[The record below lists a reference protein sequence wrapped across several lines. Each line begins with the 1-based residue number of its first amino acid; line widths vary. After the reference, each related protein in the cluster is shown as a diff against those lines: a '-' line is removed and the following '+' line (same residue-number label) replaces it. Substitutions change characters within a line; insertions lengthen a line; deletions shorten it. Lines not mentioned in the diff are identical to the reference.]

1 MHRSTLFFGILLSA
15 SVLFAACSSGR
26 LTTQKASQKLRPIAP
41 LPEREQ
47 AQMPV
52 NLHIQIDNVADAG
65 SSYRNFVTLYINGKE
80 IAPDAPEHN
89 LQSSYE
95 YSLRLQP
102 GIYEVKAEY
111 HVVGFW
117 KEHVYAIVTD
127 EPVKVLPN
135 QRTELFIR
143 LQKNASG
150 FPTKKKNFFSLRYV
164 PLSASAPQMTQA
176 PAPAPQPE
184 ERSLTSKSPILTPK
198 HHGHEH
204 VHTSSHSDVPVMGAE
219 AVILQINSVPVGAD
233 VFVDDRF
240 VGQTPIRATV
250 SRKEGHV
257 IQITRRGFRDYLKVL
272 EPEEFRGRDHLKI
285 IVKLNRIE
293 R

>member
-1 MHRSTLFFGILLSA
+1 MQRRLIVLGILLSG
-15 SVLFAACSSGR
+15 SVLLSACGSNR
-26 LTTQKASQKLRPIAP
+26 LTTQKASQVLKPLSP

-47 AQMPV
+47 SMMPV
-52 NLHIQIDNVADAG
+52 NLHIKIDNVADAG

-89 LQSSYE
+89 LQSTYE

-143 LQKNASG
+143 LQKDASG
-150 FPTKKKNFFSLRYV
+150 FPTQKKNFFSLRYV
-164 PLSASAPQMTQA
+164 PLNGSISPTAGSLPRRQEQVIASKAPIRQSESAG
-176 PAPAPQPE
+176 PAPRYSDDDSNPPA
-184 ERSLTSKSPILTPK
+184 
-198 HHGHEH
+198 
-204 VHTSSHSDVPVMGAE
+204 VHTSVV
-219 AVILQINSVPVGAD
+219 VLQIHSVPVGAD
-233 VFVDDRF
+233 VFVDDQF

-250 SRKEGHV
+250 SRSESHV
-257 IQITRRGFRDYLKVL
+257 IQISRKGFRDYLKVL
-272 EPEEFRGRDHLKI
+272 EPEEFRGRQQLKI
-285 IVKLNRIE
+285 IAKLDRLE

>member
-1 MHRSTLFFGILLSA
+1 MHRSTYFFSMLLSA
-15 SVLFAACSSGR
+15 SVLFAACSSSR

-52 NLHIQIDNVADAG
+52 NLHIKIDNVADAG

-143 LQKNASG
+143 LQKDASG
-150 FPTKKKNFFSLRYV
+150 FPTKKKNVFSLRYV
-164 PLSASAPQMTQA
+164 PLSVSAPQMTQA
-176 PAPAPQPE
+176 PAPVPQPE
-184 ERSLTSKSPILTPK
+184 ERGLTNKNPILAPK
-198 HHGHEH
+198 HHGHKH
-204 VHTSSHSDVPVMGAE
+204 AHPSSHSDLPIMDTDV
-219 AVILQINSVPVGAD
+219 VILQIHSVPVGAD

-240 VGQTPIRATV
+240 VGQTPVRTAV
-250 SRKEGHV
+250 SRRESHV
-257 IQITRRGFRDYLKVL
+257 IQISQKGFRDYLKIL
-272 EPEEFRGRDHLKI
+272 EPEEFRNRDYQKI
-285 IVKLNRIE
+285 IIKLNRIE
-293 R
+293 P